1 VGCSLVE
8 GTGEGPAG
16 DMGRDVPTG
25 TIVIAVETEP
35 AGEPGTFQFTG
46 VPSGTVSVDTTLVVT
61 DLAPGTCTTTRVD
74 PARDFELTE
83 VVCSDGDSPLP
94 SSGDPQTR
102 SAIVN
107 LDAGETVRCTFR
119 HEAGGKG
126 ILTEDGGTGSSVD
139 GDAEGAAG
147 DGTNP
152 FDDPDSDL
160 NDFLL
165 PDELPADAGSYDVP
179 KAGPWEVTNFAGG
192 LDCGAVALDIPVSPP
207 ERGPLEVY
215 DGGRTVFSRSLQ
227 EDEAPVTMTAV
238 PELRQRYAGSVGGT
252 EQGML
257 VTIDYFWQVVT
268 DE

>member
-1 VGCSLVE
+1 MHNHAGQSRPGLRANRGRVQRRRQPLAE
-8 GTGEGPAG
+8 RWGPAN
-16 DMGRDVPTG
+16 
-25 TIVIAVETEP
+25 AV
-35 AGEPGTFQFTG
+35 
-46 VPSGTVSVDTTLVVT
+46 
-61 DLAPGTCTTTRVD
+61 
-74 PARDFELTE
+74 
-83 VVCSDGDSPLP
+83 GDS
-94 SSGDPQTR
+94 Q
-102 SAIVN
+102 

-160 NDFLL
+160 TDFLL

-227 EDEAPVTMTAV
+227 EDEALVTMTAV

>member
-1 VGCSLVE
+1 MHNHAGRSRPGLRANRGRVQRRRQPLAE
-8 GTGEGPAG
+8 QWGPAN
-16 DMGRDVPTG
+16 
-25 TIVIAVETEP
+25 AV
-35 AGEPGTFQFTG
+35 
-46 VPSGTVSVDTTLVVT
+46 
-61 DLAPGTCTTTRVD
+61 
-74 PARDFELTE
+74 
-83 VVCSDGDSPLP
+83 GDS
-94 SSGDPQTR
+94 Q
-102 SAIVN
+102 

-160 NDFLL
+160 TDFLL

-227 EDEAPVTMTAV
+227 EDEALVTMTAV